1 MPMLD
6 ALYRAYRER
15 GFLVLAVNFK
25 ESAPDVR
32 RFVQTVNLSFPIALD
47 LDGSA
52 SGALRVRGLPVS
64 FLIDADGK
72 LLWQTIGSRD
82 WNSPDALAY
91 LERVLPRPRP

>member
-1 MPMLD
+1 MLD

-32 RFVQTVNLSFPIALD
+32 RFVQTANLSFPIALD
-47 LDGSA
+47 LDSSA